1 MTEKKNKWK
10 GRVINL
16 LFFGL
21 VLFFLVSTPAK
32 SWLLRQM
39 VRTGLFSAKIEKV
52 KDSNNSYTAMPLT
65 FSTVNGTPNSTE
77 NMKGKIIFI
86 NFWASWCPPCRAEMP
101 SVNTLY
107 QQLKDDP
114 GYAFVFINMDD
125 QIKTAQEYLEDHSFT
140 IPLHRAEGFIPTD
153 FYTGSLPTTVVL
165 DKNGN
170 VVMKHSGMAD
180 YSSKDFINQLK
191 SLQ

>member
-1 MTEKKNKWK
+1 MNEKKNKWK
-10 GRVINL
+10 GRIINL

-32 SWLLRQM
+32 SWLLRQV

-52 KDSNNSYTAMPLT
+52 KDSASVARTMPLT
-65 FSTVNGTPNSTE
+65 YSSPDEATKSTE
-77 NMKGKIIFI
+77 NMRGKVVFI

-101 SVNTLY
+101 SVNDLY
-107 QQLKDDP
+107 RQLKDDP
-114 GYAFVFINMDD
+114 DYVFIFINMDD
-125 QIKTAQEYLEDHSFT
+125 DIQTAQDYLSDNSFT

-153 FYTGSLPTTVVL
+153 FYTGSLPTTIVL

-170 VVMKHSGMAD
+170 IVMKHTGMAD
-180 YSSKDFINQLK
+180 YSSHKFITQLR
-191 SLQ
+191 SL

>member
-52 KDSNNSYTAMPLT
+52 KDANNSYTAMPLT

-86 NFWASWCPPCRAEMP
+86 NFWASWCPPCRADMP

-114 GYAFVFINMDD
+114 GYAFVFI
-125 QIKTAQEYLEDHSFT
+125 
-140 IPLHRAEGFIPTD
+140 
-153 FYTGSLPTTVVL
+153 
-165 DKNGN
+165 
-170 VVMKHSGMAD
+170 
-180 YSSKDFINQLK
+180 
-191 SLQ
+191 